1 MITLQAHALNR
12 VVRCNGSYWQEPSEV
27 PDSDEQSDDR
37 REGIAAHWV
46 AMEVIAGRA
55 SDAIEFVDRR
65 AENGVFVTVDMIEAI
80 EPFIVD
86 VQSRIG
92 ATTHIEE
99 TVNFQLS
106 PEVLILC
113 RLDLA
118 TYDPTTGTL
127 IVDDYKHGYRIIEP
141 VDNWQLVAGAM
152 GWIFK
157 QGFAPTRVILNI
169 HQPRPHHPD
178 GKKRSWE
185 FETYDDFL
193 IAYERMCNALADVT
207 RDLHTGNHCYKCPAL
222 THCTSARRAGYNSI
236 DIAGEAF
243 NDKLTNDELSHEL
256 LTVQRGIA
264 ALKQIEDA
272 YEELLTHRINSGQVV
287 RDWFI
292 EPTYA
297 NTRFKK
303 GVTPE
308 MLKALSG
315 IDPTVRSLPTPA
327 AVKRLH
333 ISEQIVDAFTERPMT
348 GTKLVHKSAAQVADK
363 MFKKPTN

>member
-12 VVRCNGSYWQEPSEV
+12 VVPCNGSHWQAPSEV
-27 PDSDEQSDDR
+27 PDDDEMSDDR

-65 AENGVFVTVDMIEAI
+65 AQNGVFVTVDMIEAVDD
-80 EPFIVD
+80 FISD
-86 VQSRIG
+86 VQSRG
-92 ATTHIEE
+92 ATAHIEE

-118 TYDPTTGTL
+118 TYDHATGTL
-127 IVDDYKHGYRIIEP
+127 TVDDYKHGYRIVEP

-178 GKKRSWE
+178 GKKRSWV
-185 FETYDDFL
+185 FETYDEFL
-193 IAYERMCNALADVT
+193 VAYERMRSALMHMTHDT
-207 RDLHTGNHCYKCPAL
+207 NSGPHCYKCPAL
-222 THCTSARRAGYNSI
+222 EHCTAARRAGYNSI
-236 DIAGEAF
+236 DVAGQVF
-243 NDKLTNDELSHEL
+243 DDRLTNDELAAQL
-256 LTVQRGIA
+256 LIVQRGKA
-264 ALKQIEDA
+264 ALKQLEDA

-287 RDWFI
+287 KDWFI

-297 NTRFKK
+297 NTRFKA
-303 GVTPE
+303 GVTPA

-315 IDPTVRSLPTPA
+315 IDPTIRKLPTPGQ
-327 AVKRLH
+327 VKKLG
-333 ISEQIVDAFTERPMT
+333 ISELIVNAFTERPMT
-348 GTKLVHKSAAQVADK
+348 GKKLVHKSAAQVAGT
-363 MFKKPTN
+363 MFKPPTK

>member
-12 VVRCNGSYWQEPSEV
+12 IVRCNGSYWQPPSEV
-27 PDSDEQSDDR
+27 PDNNEQSDDR

-65 AENGVFVTVDMIEAI
+65 AENGVFVTVDMIEAV

-86 VQSRIG
+86 VQSRN
-92 ATTHIEE
+92 AVAHVEE

-106 PEVLILC
+106 PSVLILC

-118 TYDPTTGTL
+118 TYEFATGTL
-127 IVDDYKHGYRIIEP
+127 TVDDYKHGYRIVEP

-152 GWIFK
+152 GWIIK
-157 QGFAPTRVILNI
+157 NQIKPNRIDLNI
-169 HQPRPHHPD
+169 HQPRPHHAD

-185 FETYDDFL
+185 FESYEKFEQ
-193 IAYERMCNALADVT
+193 AYMRMAWALANVT
-207 RDLHTGNHCYKCPAL
+207 DDTFSGEHCYECPARAA
-222 THCTSARRAGYNSI
+222 CTTARRAGYNTI
-236 DIAGEAF
+236 DLAGKAF
-243 NDKLTNDELSHEL
+243 NDKLTNAELSNEL
-256 LTVQRGIA
+256 IAVQRGKA
-264 ALKQIEDA
+264 ALKELEKA

-287 RDWFI
+287 PDWFV

-315 IDPTVRSLPTPA
+315 IDPTIRSLPTPA

-348 GTKLVHKSAAQVADK
+348 GAKLVHKSAAQVAGK
-363 MFKKPTN
+363 MFKPPTN